1 MKQAQSRQAAS
12 RYHQHQPSRL
22 SNRGCRGSGQGNVYP
37 PLLSGLRCLRWRFRR
52 RHFSAGLGLTVAL
65 LLSLGELVHPAESPL
80 SSPQPLQRYLA
91 PSNSFLPSLLGLDD
105 QLWGSA
111 TAVGSRQ
118 SLLQAID
125 YSLRYLNTSEAEA
138 AYANYPV
145 QAFTRDRVQ
154 RSLERFRQLLLESDS
169 AAELREAVFQ
179 EFELYQSIGSDNQ
192 GTVHFTGYF
201 QPVYAASR
209 TPTAE
214 FRYPLYRQPPNL
226 AQWSLPH
233 PTRLQLEGQDGLQGD
248 RGQLRGLEL
257 VWLRDRLEAYLV
269 QVQGSAQLQLSDG
282 STLAVGYDGR
292 TDYPYVSLGRELV
305 KDGKIP
311 EAELN
316 LPRVIQYFQ
325 THPTELN
332 RYIPRN
338 NRFIFFKETTGSP
351 AVGSLNVPVTS
362 ERSIATDKSL
372 MPPGALALIQTE
384 IPDPTGANSTGA
396 DSTGADSAST
406 DSTSTDSA
414 TLTPRWVSRY
424 VLDQDTGG
432 AIRGAGR
439 VDIFMGSGKAAGDRA
454 GLINHT
460 GQLYYLLLRE

>member
-1 MKQAQSRQAAS
+1 MKQAQIRQAAS
-12 RYHQHQPSRL
+12 RHHQHQHQLSRL
-22 SNRGCRGSGQGNVYP
+22 SNRGSGQGNVYP
-37 PLLSGLRCLRWRFRR
+37 LLLSGLCCLRWQFCR

-65 LLSLGELVHPAESPL
+65 LLSLGEPVHPTEAPL
-80 SSPQPLQRYLA
+80 PLPQPLQRYLA
-91 PSNSFLPSLLGLDD
+91 PSDSFLPSLLGLDD

-111 TAVGSRQ
+111 AAVGSRQ

-201 QPVYAASR
+201 QPIYAASR

-269 QVQGSAQLQLSDG
+269 QVQGSAQLQLPDG

-325 THPTELN
+325 THPNELN

-338 NRFIFFKETTGSP
+338 NRFVFFKETTGSP

-384 IPDPTGANSTGA
+384 IPDSTGTDFTSTDPTG
-396 DSTGADSAST
+396 T
-406 DSTSTDSA
+406 DSTATESA
-414 TLTPRWVSRY
+414 EPLTPRWVSRY